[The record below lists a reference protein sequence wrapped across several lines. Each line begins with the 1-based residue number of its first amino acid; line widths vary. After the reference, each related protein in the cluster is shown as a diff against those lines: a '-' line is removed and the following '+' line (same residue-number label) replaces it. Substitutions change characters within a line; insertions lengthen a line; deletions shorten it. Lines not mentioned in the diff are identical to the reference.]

1 MNVRAFYEGG
11 FKMIIKGHFSKG
23 DTPLDQLKE
32 EDKKRYFCVEV
43 NGHIQELTYEFPMD
57 MDATLEFLD
66 LHDNTASRIYETS
79 IRYVVSLA
87 VKSIDKRLDCKF
99 FYNISRSIFCR
110 LIGKKKIHITPS
122 FVAKIAQRVHEI
134 VAADIPFSRIKIS
147 KEDALKIYHEQGYVD
162 KMSVLKY
169 RPENFVHLY
178 KSEIF
183 DMTYYD
189 YLYSPMVPS
198 SGYLKDFI
206 LRFYEPGF
214 LIQTPRSEC
223 DGKIPPFEDEIKFA
237 STLADVS
244 KWTELNQLDTAS
256 NVNRFIKKY
265 GALALINLCESR
277 MNDMLAD
284 LGRAIVSEGDIARLI
299 CVAGPSS
306 SGKTSFANR
315 LTYELMAKGLRPIR
329 ISIDDFYIPKGQL
342 PKGTDIESIDA
353 IDIDF
358 FNKTISSLL
367 YGEAVSL
374 PHYTFKEGIRSFN
387 KPIVLS
393 PNQPIIIEGIH
404 ALNNK
409 LASDIPAH
417 QKYRVYISPQP
428 QINIDNHTPMSM
440 TDLRLLRRI
449 TRDARTRG
457 ADAKTTISMWPSVR
471 NGEFKYIYPTEENAD
486 FVFDTFMPYEP
497 CALRSF
503 IMPLLNKVSIEDN
516 EYITANRLKA
526 LMKYFLPIEITD
538 IPCNSL
544 IREFVGGS
552 SFKDAR

>member
-1 MNVRAFYEGG
+1 MEITSHFL
-11 FKMIIKGHFSKG
+11 KGE
-23 DTPLDQLKE
+23 TPLSKLKE
-32 EDKKRYFCVEV
+32 EDRKKYFCVEI
-43 NGHIQELTYEFPMD
+43 NGHIQELNYEFPYE
-57 MDATLEFLD
+57 MDATLKFLD
-66 LHDNTASRIYETS
+66 LTDSTAARIYETS

-87 VKSIDKRLDCKF
+87 VKSLDNRLDCKF
-99 FYNISRSIFCR
+99 FYNISRSTFCKI
-110 LIGKKKIHITPS
+110 IGKKKVHVTPS
-122 FVAKIAQRVHEI
+122 IVNTIVNRVKEI
-134 VAADIPFSRIKIS
+134 VAADIPFTRIKIS
-147 KEDALKIYHEQGYVD
+147 KEEALKLYHKQGFFD
-162 KMSVLKY
+162 KLNVLKY
-169 RPENFVHLY
+169 RPENYVHLY
-178 KSEIF
+178 QSKFADLE
-183 DMTYYD
+183 YYD

-223 DGKIPPFEDEIKFA
+223 DGIIPAFEDEIKFA
-237 STLADVS
+237 STLANVS
-244 KWTELNQLDTAS
+244 KWSESNGLDTAF

-277 MNDMLAD
+277 INDMLSE
-284 LGRAIVSEGDIARLI
+284 LGKDIVSDGDVARLI
-299 CVAGPSS
+299 CIAGPSS

-315 LTYELMAKGLRPIR
+315 LTFELMSKGLRPIR

-342 PKGTDIESIDA
+342 KEGTDIESLDA
-353 IDIDF
+353 IDVELY
-358 FNKTISSLL
+358 NKTISSLL

-374 PHYTFKEGIRSFN
+374 PHYAFKEGIRTFN
-387 KPIVLS
+387 KPIVLA

-409 LASDIPAH
+409 LGSSIPEH
-417 QKYRVYISPQP
+417 QKYRIYIAPQP

-440 TDLRLLRRI
+440 SDLRLLRRI

-457 ADAKTTISMWPSVR
+457 ADAKTTIGMWPSVR

-486 FVFDTFMPYEP
+486 FIFDTFMPYEP

-503 IMPLLNKVSIEDN
+503 IMPLLNKVSPDDN
-516 EYITANRLKA
+516 EYPTANRLKA
-526 LMKYFLPIEITD
+526 LMKYFLPIKIDD